1 MVRAV
6 TFSAQEKARGLSAYT
21 TLLSN
26 MPDLIL
32 ASLFLN
38 VLSLALPV
46 ALLQVY
52 DRIIPNKSEGT
63 LQLLVLGVGTA
74 LLFEAILRL
83 GRSTI
88 TGWVGARFE
97 HMAGCGAM
105 ARMLGTSVGAFE
117 RDGSGAHLERFNAL
131 ATVKDFYAGQAIL
144 TLLDLPFTAI
154 YLFLVWFIASEL
166 VLIPGLLLGLFILT
180 ALGVGRKLREALKRR
195 MTADDRRFNFIIE
208 VLSGIHTVKSM
219 GMEAQMLRRY
229 ERLQEGCAE
238 GDYNVAQVS
247 ASALSLASFFS
258 QITTAAVAAYGS
270 TLVLDHRL
278 TVGGLAACTMLAGR
292 SLSPVQKALGIWTR
306 FQTIRLARARLNE
319 IFKLPLEA
327 SAGLPKLPPIGGAVR
342 MDGVRFRFN
351 EKSPEIMSGLSVEIA
366 AGECIAIGG
375 GNGSGKST
383 LLALM
388 IGAVRPTEGRVLL
401 DGYDL
406 AEVDPASV
414 KQQVAYLPQAGT
426 LFQGSILENITMFR
440 PELTE
445 LAYEAAGRLGLDD
458 VVKTMALGYDTKV
471 GDGAFDALP
480 RGIKQRIAV
489 ARALVCQPR
498 VVLFDE
504 ANTGVDGVGDQYLKT
519 CLEGL
524 KGQCTMIL
532 VTHRPSLVKLADRVF
547 DFKDGVL
554 TERKQVTQA
563 PAPPSAPPQPAP
575 ASQAQ
580 PAVQGGAA

>member
-1 MVRAV
+1 MARAGS
-6 TFSAQEKARGLSAYT
+6 FSMHEKAKGLSSYT
-21 TLLSN
+21 SLLAS
-26 MPDLIL
+26 MPELVL

-38 VLSLALPV
+38 VLTLALPV

-52 DRIIPNKSEGT
+52 DRIIPNQSQGT
-63 LQLLVLGVGTA
+63 LQLLVLGVGVA
-74 LLFEAILRL
+74 LLFEAVLRM
-83 GRSTI
+83 GRSHV

-97 HMAGCGAM
+97 HRAGCGAM
-105 ARMLGTSVGAFE
+105 ARLLGTSIGAFE
-117 RDGSGAHLERFNAL
+117 REGSGAHLERLNAL
-131 ATVKDFYAGQAIL
+131 GTVKDFYAGQAIL
-144 TLLDLPFTAI
+144 TLLDLPFAAI
-154 YLFLVWFIASEL
+154 FLFLIWFIAQEL
-166 VLIPGLLLGLFILT
+166 VIIPAGLLGLFLLS
-180 ALGVGRKLREALKRR
+180 ALGVGRQLRNALKKR

-238 GDYNVAQVS
+238 SDFHVAQIS
-247 ASALSLASFFS
+247 ASALSLANFFS
-258 QITTAAVAAYGS
+258 QVTMAAVAAYGS
-270 TLVLDHRL
+270 TLVLDQRL
-278 TVGGLAACTMLAGR
+278 TIGGLAACTMLAGR

-319 IFKLPLEA
+319 IFHLPLEA
-327 SAGLPKLPPIGGAVR
+327 PPGLPKLPRI
-342 MDGVRFRFN
+342 DGRVQMEDVHFRFS
-351 EKSPEIMSGLSVEIA
+351 EKTPEILNGLSVDIA
-366 AGECIAIGG
+366 PGECVAIGG

-388 IGAVRPTEGRVLL
+388 LGALRPTAGRVLL
-401 DGYDL
+401 DGHDL
-406 AEVDPASV
+406 TGVDPASV
-414 KQQVAYLPQAGT
+414 KAKVAYLPQQGT
-426 LFQGSILENITMFR
+426 LFQGTILENITMFR
-440 PELTE
+440 PEYTE

-489 ARALVCQPR
+489 ARALVDQPR

-524 KGQCTMIL
+524 KGQCTLVL

-547 DFKDGVL
+547 DFADGVL
-554 TERKQVTQA
+554 RER
-563 PAPPSAPPQPAP
+563 PSAPAQPQPQPAP
-575 ASQAQ
+575 RRENVA
-580 PAVQGGAA
+580 

>member
-1 MVRAV
+1 MAEAGERMIRAI
-6 TFSAQEKARGLSAYT
+6 TFSAHEKARGLSAYT
-21 TLLSN
+21 SLLAN
-26 MPDLIL
+26 MPDLVL

-38 VLSLALPV
+38 VLTLALPV

-63 LQLLVLGVGTA
+63 LQLLVLGVGIA
-74 LLFEAILRL
+74 LLFEAGLRM
-83 GRSTI
+83 GRSYI

-105 ARMLGTSVGAFE
+105 ARLLGASIGAFE

-144 TLLDLPFTAI
+144 TLLDLPFTVI
-154 YLFLVWFIASEL
+154 FLFLVWFIAQEL
-166 VLIPGLLLGLFILT
+166 VLIPAGLLVLFLIT
-180 ALGVGRKLREALKRR
+180 ALGIGSKLREALKKR

-238 GDYNVAQVS
+238 GDYHVAQVS
-247 ASALSLASFFS
+247 SSALSLASFFS
-258 QITTAAVAAYGS
+258 QLTTAAVAAYGS

-306 FQTIRLARARLNE
+306 FQTIRLARTRLNE
-319 IFKLPLEA
+319 IFQLQME
-327 SAGLPKLPPIGGAVR
+327 SQAGLPRLPPVAGRVQ
-342 MDGVRFRFN
+342 MDGVRFRYS
-351 EKSPEIMSGLSVEIA
+351 EKTPEILQGLSVDIA
-366 AGECIAIGG
+366 AGECVAIGG

-388 IGAVRPTEGRVLL
+388 IGALRPSAGRVLL

-406 AEVDPASV
+406 AEVDPMNV
-414 KQQVAYLPQAGT
+414 KSQVAYLPQSGT

-445 LAYEAAGRLGLDD
+445 RAHEAAGRLGLDD
-458 VVKTMALGYDTKV
+458 VVKTMALGYDTRV

-519 CLEGL
+519 CLEEL
-524 KGQCTMIL
+524 KGRCTLIL
-532 VTHRPSLVKLADRVF
+532 VTHRPSLVKLADRAF
-547 DFKDGVL
+547 DFKDGLL

-563 PAPPSAPPQPAP
+563 PAAPVAAQAAPQGNVA
-575 ASQAQ
+575 
-580 PAVQGGAA
+580 

>member
-6 TFSAQEKARGLSAYT
+6 TYSARDKGRGLSSYT
-21 TLLSN
+21 SLLVN
-26 MPDLIL
+26 MPDLVL

-38 VLSLALPV
+38 VLALALPI

-52 DRIIPNKSEGT
+52 DRIIPNQSEGT
-63 LQLLVLGVGTA
+63 LQLLVLGVGMA
-74 LLFEAILRL
+74 LLFEAGLRL
-83 GRSTI
+83 GRSYI
-88 TGWVGARFE
+88 TGWIGARFE

-105 ARMLGTSVGAFE
+105 GRLLGTSVGAFE
-117 RDGSGAHLERFNAL
+117 RDGSGAHLERFNTL

-144 TLLDLPFTAI
+144 TLLDLPFVVI
-154 YLFLVWFIASEL
+154 FLFLIWFIAQEL
-166 VLIPGLLLGLFILT
+166 VLIPAGLLALFLLS
-180 ALGVGRKLREALKRR
+180 ALGVGRKLREALKKR

-238 GDYNVAQVS
+238 GDFHVAQVS

-258 QITTAAVAAYGS
+258 QLTMAAVAAYGS

-278 TVGGLAACTMLAGR
+278 TIGGLAACTMLAGR

-319 IFKLPLEA
+319 IFQLPLE
-327 SAGLPKLPPIGGAVR
+327 SQAGLPKLPAVAGR
-342 MDGVRFRFN
+342 VTMDGVRFRFS
-351 EKSPEIMSGLSVEIA
+351 EKTPEIIQGLSVDIA
-366 AGECIAIGG
+366 AGECVAIGG

-388 IGAVRPTEGRVLL
+388 IGAQRPTGGRVLL
-401 DGYDL
+401 DGHDL
-406 AEVDPASV
+406 AEVDPQSV
-414 KQQVAYLPQAGT
+414 KVQVAYLPQAGT

-445 LAYEAAGRLGLDD
+445 RAYEAAGRLGLDD
-458 VVKTMALGYDTKV
+458 VVKKMAQGYDTRV

-489 ARALVCQPR
+489 ARALVHRPR

-519 CLEGL
+519 CLEEL
-524 KGQCTMIL
+524 KGQCTLVL

-547 DFKDGVL
+547 DFKDGLL

-563 PAPPSAPPQPAP
+563 PPPPPQAAP
-575 ASQAQ
+575 ALAQ
-580 PAVQGGAA
+580 GNVA